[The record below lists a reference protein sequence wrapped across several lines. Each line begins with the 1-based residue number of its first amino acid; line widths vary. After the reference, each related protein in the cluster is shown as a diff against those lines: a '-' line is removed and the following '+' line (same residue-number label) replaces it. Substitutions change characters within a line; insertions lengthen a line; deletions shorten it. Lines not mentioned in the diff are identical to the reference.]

1 MLQRF
6 TYLKH
11 VIAAILLEID
21 LDVEFAFDKWT
32 LWPNSHC
39 LKCFEEAYLNYYAYL
54 TLSIFVHYSTKYLWK

>member
-11 VIAAILLEID
+11 AIAAILLEID

-32 LWPNSHC
+32 L
-39 LKCFEEAYLNYYAYL
+39 
-54 TLSIFVHYSTKYLWK
+54 